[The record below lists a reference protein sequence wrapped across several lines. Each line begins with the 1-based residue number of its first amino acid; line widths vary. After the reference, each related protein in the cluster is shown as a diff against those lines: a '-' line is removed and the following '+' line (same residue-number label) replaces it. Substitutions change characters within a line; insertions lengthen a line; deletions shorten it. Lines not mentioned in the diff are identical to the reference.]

1 MTKYDRPVGR
11 RPVSDM
17 APPIHDGSQTC
28 TFHRS
33 GKPLWAPQRF
43 FKALCPPCEV
53 KAQADPTLRS
63 APTPEQCFEDYKASR
78 RTNGQRFARLLAA
91 KRQQR
96 GVTTNGQ

>member
-1 MTKYDRPVGR
+1 MTKHDRPVGR
-11 RPVSDM
+11 REPSDM
-17 APPIHDGSQTC
+17 APPIHDGSKTC

-63 APTPEQCFEDYKASR
+63 APTPEQCFEAYKKTR
-78 RTNGQRFARLLAA
+78 RLNGQKFARLLAA
-91 KRQQR
+91 KRHYRTCQS
-96 GVTTNGQ
+96 